1 MIFAG
6 ISDLHFTDKKPKYR
20 SDASSLATCFDKFRQ
35 VLDLCIMKETRVL
48 VIGGDVFD
56 YPTTPRYVVTG
67 MQNLLSKYDI
77 EILVIPGQHDLR
89 YHAKGLDNTPLGNI
103 ISAGMMTLLVP
114 HVPYVVNG
122 IEFVG
127 QGWEEKVECKGDILV
142 THQMVT
148 KKGPLWPGQT
158 DFISAA
164 GLLNQHK
171 GFKCVI
177 SGDNHK
183 PHSFKSRDG
192 RIQINSGSVMR
203 SSKSQV
209 DHKPLVWF
217 IDTDNWSFKS
227 EELDVKPS
235 VEVFDFS
242 KIATDET
249 KDIARKEAQEKI
261 DAFVD
266 AFDQKQGEKTDF
278 KTVVKRVVEE
288 SKPSKVVEHIIN
300 EILESVS

>member
-1 MIFAG
+1 MIFAD

-20 SDASSLATCFDKFRQ
+20 SDASYLSTCFDKFRQ
-35 VLDLCIMKETRVL
+35 VLDLCIKRKARAL

-114 HVPYVVNG
+114 HVQYVVDG

-127 QGWEEKVECKGDILV
+127 QGWEEKVECEGDVLV

-183 PHSFKSRDG
+183 PHSFVSRDG
-192 RIQINSGSVMR
+192 RIQINGGSIMR
-203 SSKSQV
+203 SSKDQV
-209 DHKPLVWF
+209 DHQPLIWF
-217 IDTDNWSFKS
+217 VDTDDWSFQPEK
-227 EELDVKPS
+227 LDIEPPE
-235 VEVFDFS
+235 EVFDFS
-242 KIATDET
+242 KMATDET
-249 KDIARKEAQEKI
+249 KDNARKEAQEKI

-266 AFDQKQGEKTDF
+266 SFDQKEGEKTDF
-278 KTVVKRVVEE
+278 KTVVKRVVEDTN
-288 SKPSKVVEHIIN
+288 PSEAVINIIN
-300 EILESVS
+300 DILESVS